1 MVVLLVYI
9 FLVTGADSGTFV
21 IAMMTSNGDLNPS
34 TKQKVTWGLIMAAI
48 TAGTL
53 LSGSVEVA
61 KAMAITGAIPYTFIV
76 LVQLVGFLRALR
88 EERLAGAPR
97 QAPAE

>member
-1 MVVLLVYI
+1 
-9 FLVTGADSGTFV
+9 
-21 IAMMTSNGDLNPS
+21 MMTSHGNLNPAT
-34 TKQKVTWGLIMAAI
+34 TKKVAWGLIMAAI

-53 LSGSVEVA
+53 FTGSVEVA

-88 EERLAGAPR
+88 EERLGAAAAAR
-97 QAPAE
+97 PARAAAE